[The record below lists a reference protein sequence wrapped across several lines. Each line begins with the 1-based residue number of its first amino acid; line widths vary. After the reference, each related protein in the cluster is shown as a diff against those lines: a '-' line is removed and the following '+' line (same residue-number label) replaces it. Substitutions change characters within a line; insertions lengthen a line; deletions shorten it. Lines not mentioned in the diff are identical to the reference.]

1 MFCLQA
7 GAQPRVLV
15 FTLLGDEGLLCDFRA
30 AFLDFWAVDAYAPSK
45 AAFKPHRCGH
55 WSRQHGIT
63 CAQSSQ
69 QAGGTWLWFLYCK
82 SVNWDPGGS
91 EVKGTQWDLCE
102 SKKRV
107 QQAKVTDTSNFQR
120 LLTGTLGWA
129 EEEGG
134 SSSWAAPTFRP
145 KARKYTY
152 AESKQDGGKREE
164 LFPSDT
170 ATFCWEAEPEGDWRK
185 PKDSRK
191 TSVVRESDTESA
203 HSIRTVGP
211 TPRLLPSKVRTMAG
225 LCLLGGSQQLAETS
239 QCCFCFVSLMAPR
252 SIQDSL

>member
-1 MFCLQA
+1 MSNREAVGRYGLFCLQA

-69 QAGGTWLWFLYCK
+69 QAGGTWLRFLYCK

-91 EVKGTQWDLCE
+91 EVKGTQRDLCE

-107 QQAKVTDTSNFQR
+107 QQAKVPERHQQLSAVTHWYPRAGRGRGREFIVGCSNF
-120 LLTGTLGWA
+120 
-129 EEEGG
+129 
-134 SSSWAAPTFRP
+134 
-145 KARKYTY
+145 
-152 AESKQDGGKREE
+152 
-164 LFPSDT
+164 PS
-170 ATFCWEAEPEGDWRK
+170 
-185 PKDSRK
+185 
-191 TSVVRESDTESA
+191 
-203 HSIRTVGP
+203 
-211 TPRLLPSKVRTMAG
+211 
-225 LCLLGGSQQLAETS
+225 
-239 QCCFCFVSLMAPR
+239 
-252 SIQDSL
+252 